1 MRVKLLA
8 FWVTWLTWLSQSED
22 VYCDMFTS
30 LTQMRHLAERGD
42 QMKHIID
49 RYIKL
54 GKYMQIT
61 PITHTTEAMEVH
73 FFAQQLISVRWHRI
87 TVCFHRNRV

>member
-1 MRVKLLA
+1 MHVKLIA

-30 LTQMRHLAERGD
+30 LTQMRHLVERGD

-54 GKYMQIT
+54 GK
-61 PITHTTEAMEVH
+61 
-73 FFAQQLISVRWHRI
+73 
-87 TVCFHRNRV
+87 